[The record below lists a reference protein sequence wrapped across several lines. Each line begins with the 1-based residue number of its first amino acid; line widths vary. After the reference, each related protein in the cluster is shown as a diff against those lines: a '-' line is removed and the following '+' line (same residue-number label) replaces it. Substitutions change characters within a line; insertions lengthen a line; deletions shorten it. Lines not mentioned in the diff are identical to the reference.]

1 MTSVPLPKLKTFSIL
16 LTLIIIPSLLF
27 AVPASASPKTKRAA
41 VKSKS
46 ARGSA
51 RASAKGNVRSRSRYS
66 QASARRGGSRSSRL
80 SARYSRRGGQVYATR
95 DRRGRLRWRR
105 RAVVS
110 ASAHGVGVHNYLS
123 ESWTQPLS
131 VGERGSTAAEG
142 QSTTPMLSSQPGSG
156 SEQKPS
162 VQSVP
167 QSVPMSRVPSAPVDA
182 SRTGVAISPG
192 APDAVPINPL
202 VAAYMDS
209 LASYGYGAENQG
221 FIVTTPKG
229 EVLAE
234 HNADRLF
241 NPASVTKIATSL
253 TAISR
258 LGPDFSFRT
267 SMYTDGKLDPSTGIL
282 HGSLYVIGS
291 GDPAFFYENAMM
303 ISDKLNRSGIREVD
317 GNLVVLGQFYFNF
330 SASREASAKAL
341 RATFTP
347 DTWSAATRES
357 YSRFLA
363 IRAAEDRMSDAAAR
377 AQGDPRPAP
386 APPLSAPPSLKIT
399 GQTITDPSVNTAKL
413 TPLAVHTSL
422 PLLRVLKGLNDFSNN
437 WMATIIGNLV
447 GGPDAVE
454 RFLKTDVGFKEDE
467 VRFATS
473 SGLGANAISPRN
485 TITMLRKLIA
495 YLDGKG
501 LALEDILPI
510 AGVDAGT
517 LSKRFGDAYR
527 GSVVAK
533 TGTLSGVS
541 ALAGVAYTRG
551 RGPLL
556 FVIYNRG
563 GSAHTFRAAQDE
575 TIKKLITLYGGP
587 SPVRAVATSG
597 SRVPDRPAQQA
608 AQSRTSSSPR

>member
-1 MTSVPLPKLKTFSIL
+1 VQALPQTQI
-16 LTLIIIPSLLF
+16 
-27 AVPASASPKTKRAA
+27 ASANGDA
-41 VKSKS
+41 
-46 ARGSA
+46 A
-51 RASAKGNVRSRSRYS
+51 RAS
-66 QASARRGGSRSSRL
+66 
-80 SARYSRRGGQVYATR
+80 
-95 DRRGRLRWRR
+95 
-105 RAVVS
+105 
-110 ASAHGVGVHNYLS
+110 GVN
-123 ESWTQPLS
+123 
-131 VGERGSTAAEG
+131 GSTPA
-142 QSTTPMLSSQPGSG
+142 
-156 SEQKPS
+156 
-162 VQSVP
+162 
-167 QSVPMSRVPSAPVDA
+167 DA
-182 SRTGVAISPG
+182 I
-192 APDAVPINPL
+192 PINPL
-202 VAAYMDS
+202 VAAYTDS
-209 LASYGYGAENQG
+209 LAAFGFGSDNQG
-221 FIVTTPKG
+221 FIVTTLKG

-234 HNADRLF
+234 HNADRLY

-267 SMYTDGKLDPSTGIL
+267 SLYTDGRLDPSTGIL
-282 HGSLYVIGS
+282 HGSLYLIGS

-303 ISDKLNRSGIREVD
+303 IADKLNRSGIREVD

-330 SASREASAKAL
+330 SASREASAKAF
-341 RATFTP
+341 RATLSP
-347 DTWSAATRES
+347 ETWNAATRAS

-363 IRAAEDRMSDAAAR
+363 IRAAEDRMSDATSKT
-377 AQGDPRPAP
+377 QGEQHTP
-386 APPLSAPPSLKIT
+386 APPLSSPPSLKIA
-399 GQTITDPSVNTAKL
+399 GQTLTDPTVNTTKL

-454 RFLKTDVGFKEDE
+454 RFLKSEVGFREDE

-473 SGLGANAISPRN
+473 SGLGSNSISPRN

-501 LALEDILPI
+501 LALEDVLPV

-517 LSKRFGDAYR
+517 LSKRFTDVFR

-563 GSAHTFRAAQDE
+563 GSPHTFRAAQDE
-575 TIKKLITLYGGP
+575 TIKKLITLCGGP
-587 SPVRAVATSG
+587 APVRFTSVG
-597 SRVPDRPAQQA
+597 GPKISDRSAQSG
-608 AQSRTSSSPR
+608 QSRTFNSR